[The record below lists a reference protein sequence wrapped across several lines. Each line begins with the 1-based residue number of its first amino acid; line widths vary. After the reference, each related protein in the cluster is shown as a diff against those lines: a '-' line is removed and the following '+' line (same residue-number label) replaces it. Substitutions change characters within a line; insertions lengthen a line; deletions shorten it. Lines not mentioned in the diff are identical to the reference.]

1 MLLKLHLNLFLLLGS
16 WAKPLFFKPPVT
28 PSESS
33 TPRDYDPAAFLME
46 VSDSDGLQGKFHKC
60 SLPPCGLVHA
70 VVNRIWG
77 RSCKIACKKLG
88 ISRVASGP
96 GEPILTHKLR
106 LSPTNMGEA
115 KVLVEKELDRYF
127 SKLIALDDKH
137 GSIFLVNVEYTWIP
151 STCERCEDTSDV
163 ISIVDIDLILQQS
176 DNAASSPLALLQKEQ
191 KAHENLLL
199 SPSEAGL
206 QPVLEAVPEL
216 PSTLSNASMD
226 CQDSHSTPTITPA
239 MEFSPSNIIYNEV
252 QGSLVVDLLITSPKV
267 SGFESPSRFTM
278 L

>member
-1 MLLKLHLNLFLLLGS
+1 M
-16 WAKPLFFKPPVT
+16 
-28 PSESS
+28 
-33 TPRDYDPAAFLME
+33 
-46 VSDSDGLQGKFHKC
+46 
-60 SLPPCGLVHA
+60 
-70 VVNRIWG
+70 
-77 RSCKIACKKLG
+77 
-88 ISRVASGP
+88 
-96 GEPILTHKLR
+96 
-106 LSPTNMGEA
+106 
-115 KVLVEKELDRYF
+115 
-127 SKLIALDDKH
+127 
-137 GSIFLVNVEYTWIP
+137 
-151 STCERCEDTSDV
+151 

-226 CQDSHSTPTITPA
+226 CQGTPVTMFTSISSSSHVQKKNQAASPNSLNTLPILVDSHSTPTITPA

-267 SGFESPSRFTM
+267 SGFESPSRFTV